1 MMQNN
6 KTYYAIS
13 YKDPK
18 EGTILTLKARKM
30 VDSSLGL
37 GFVAIS
43 DFVFENNKLVVTPDE
58 EALMKRLEN
67 VKTLHLS
74 IYSILS
80 VSEMGEENKG
90 LKFKHDKANVL
101 LMPNNNK
108 SS

>member
-1 MMQNN
+1 MPKD
-6 KTYYAIS
+6 KTYYSIS

-18 EGTILTLKARKM
+18 DGTVLTLKARNII
-30 VDSSLGL
+30 DSSLGL

-43 DFVFENNKLVVTPDE
+43 NFVFEDNKLVVTPDE

-80 VSEMGEENKG
+80 VCEMGEANKG

-101 LMPNNNK
+101 IMPANK
-108 SS
+108 KS